1 MIDAVRSCRSNRLW
15 HLRTARR
22 TPLLLLPLL
31 PLLLLLLLLLLVLML
46 VLVLVLLLLFDKM
59 AVQLIDSSCLHQMSL
74 HSMLERSMHARP
86 CLNRKALNG
95 AKASMKQIHHMDLQ
109 S

>member
-1 MIDAVRSCRSNRLW
+1 L
-15 HLRTARR
+15 
-22 TPLLLLPLL
+22 LL

-46 VLVLVLLLLFDKM
+46 VLALVLVLLLLLLFDKM